1 MRHVPL
7 SDLYVLICHRYR
19 IEAIQLIFD
28 NTGFYMSTKFDAFKS
43 LREAVRLSPDNIPLR
58 QHFAE
63 ALMSKGL
70 FDEAEKEF
78 RAALAFSAE
87 NVQLK
92 LGLAHAFFKQNKK
105 SAALVVLEDLLSYR
119 DVPAKAYLLYARLL
133 LKTGERIEAS
143 EAYRKAIHLDPT
155 LADPTLSEQLGI
167 ANENKRDLDE
177 REDDLFPLPNEMPED
192 AVEISIE
199 KPDSNFSDVGG
210 MEALKDEIRLKVIYP
225 LSHPEV
231 YEAYGR
237 QIGGGIL
244 MYGPPGCG
252 KTHFARA
259 AAGEVKAGFI
269 SIGIHDVLD
278 MWIGNS
284 ERNLHDLFE
293 FARERKPCVLFFDE
307 IDALG
312 ASRSDMRRSGNR
324 QLINQFLA
332 ELDGFQNTNDG
343 LLILAATNAPW
354 HLDSAFRRPGRFD
367 RMVFVPPPDVAAR
380 AEVLR
385 ILLTGKPTEDIDY
398 DFLAQQS
405 ERFSGAD
412 LKAAIDLA
420 IDIKLK
426 MAIENN
432 RAEPLQTQDIK
443 KTIATLQP
451 TTKEWFHTARSYSVY
466 ANQDGLY
473 EQVSNYLKYNGS
485 SNF

>member
-244 MYGPPGCG
+244 MYGPP
-252 KTHFARA
+252 
-259 AAGEVKAGFI
+259 
-269 SIGIHDVLD
+269 DV
-278 MWIGNS
+278 
-284 ERNLHDLFE
+284 
-293 FARERKPCVLFFDE
+293 AK
-307 IDALG
+307 
-312 ASRSDMRRSGNR
+312 
-324 QLINQFLA
+324 
-332 ELDGFQNTNDG
+332 
-343 LLILAATNAPW
+343 LIL
-354 HLDSAFRRPGRFD
+354 L
-367 RMVFVPPPDVAAR
+367 
-380 AEVLR
+380 VLR
-385 ILLTGKPTEDIDY
+385 PAKSRQALSQLAFTMCWICGSAIANAICTISLNLPASANHVCSFSMKSTHWEPVAVICAAVETG
-398 DFLAQQS
+398 S
-405 ERFSGAD
+405 
-412 LKAAIDLA
+412 
-420 IDIKLK
+420 
-426 MAIENN
+426 
-432 RAEPLQTQDIK
+432 
-443 KTIATLQP
+443 
-451 TTKEWFHTARSYSVY
+451 
-466 ANQDGLY
+466 
-473 EQVSNYLKYNGS
+473 
-485 SNF
+485 